1 MYAKEA
7 KHKELLMAVLQ
18 DSRTNLLTIAVVC
31 DAIAADARFNIWFV
45 ANKDRGTLD
54 LMFDLVKEYEQL
66 TDRCSEAIIT
76 YQQDGDGET
85 FRTAIGS
92 FTNELLRIMREKL
105 PL

>member
-1 MYAKEA
+1 MYAREA
-7 KHKELLMAVLQ
+7 KHRQLLMAVLQ
-18 DSRTNLLTIAVVC
+18 DSSTNLLTIAVVC
-31 DAIAADARFNIWFV
+31 DAIAAEARFNTWFV
-45 ANKDRGTLD
+45 ANKDRGTVE

-66 TDRCSEAIIT
+66 TDRCSEAIIA

-85 FRTAIGS
+85 FRTGIEL